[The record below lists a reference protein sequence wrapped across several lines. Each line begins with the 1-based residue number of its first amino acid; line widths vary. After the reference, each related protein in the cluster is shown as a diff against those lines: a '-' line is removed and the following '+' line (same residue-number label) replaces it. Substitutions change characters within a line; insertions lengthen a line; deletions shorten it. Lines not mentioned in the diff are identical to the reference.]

1 MCLWSCCWTGCASG
15 LPGGE
20 IAEGQPADLTVL
32 DLDDPHVISAADFRS
47 LGKATPFD
55 GWGVSAGIYMTLC
68 GGNLV
73 YVHEKEDM

>member
-1 MCLWSCCWTGCASG
+1 MSSVPPT
-15 LPGGE
+15 
-20 IAEGQPADLTVL
+20 
-32 DLDDPHVISAADFRS
+32 SALS
-47 LGKATPFD
+47 GKATPFD